1 MFGKIFGYTVVVR
14 RQRVRHRRTR
24 RVRKP
29 SKASRENYLA
39 HKEAA
44 RAMVMER
51 LEFYGNFYKAAGHDF
66 KFGRVSIRNQRT
78 RWGSCSRRGDRP
90 GNLNFNYRVALL
102 PAELCD
108 YVVVHELCHLGE
120 FNHSRKFWEL
130 VALACPDYAEI
141 RAELKRKKLRL
152 D

>member
-1 MFGKIFGYTVVVR
+1 MMKKQIRMFGKIFGYTVVVR

-108 YVVVHELCHLGE
+108 YVVVHEL
-120 FNHSRKFWEL
+120 
-130 VALACPDYAEI
+130 
-141 RAELKRKKLRL
+141 
-152 D
+152 